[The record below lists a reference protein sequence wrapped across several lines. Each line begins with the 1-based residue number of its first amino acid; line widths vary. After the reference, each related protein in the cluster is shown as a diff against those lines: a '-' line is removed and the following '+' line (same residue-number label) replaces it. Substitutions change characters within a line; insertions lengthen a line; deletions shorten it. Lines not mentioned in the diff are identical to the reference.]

1 MGLKVDTT
9 SKMRSTQARSGE
21 EYNLHV
27 YGTVNT
33 PDYTGKSKQ
42 ASLPGS
48 YWILVG
54 GGYVGVD

>member
-48 YWILVG
+48 Y
-54 GGYVGVD
+54 

>member
-33 PDYTGKSKQ
+33 PDYTEIKT
-42 ASLPGS
+42 SLPSRVLLNLGR
-48 YWILVG
+48 WWLCWR
-54 GGYVGVD
+54 